1 MTPLSCG
8 EVRDLIAAVIDGELP
23 ADERRAVEDH
33 LTGCPECARAYEAQE
48 GLRARLHGA
57 GTYAVPPG
65 LEARVRAALD
75 AETRRA
81 PVRPWQSYTRLAA
94 SYVLAAGL
102 GAAVAAGALGR
113 VDATDRAARDVVSAH
128 VRALVTEQPVQV
140 ASSDSH
146 TVRPWFAGKIT
157 FAPNVKDTTAQ
168 GYPLIGGRLDYI
180 AEHRAAAMIYQ
191 RRQHKITVFALP
203 EAQAMAAGAFEATRD
218 GYNVVSWREGGFSYC
233 AVSDLNRT
241 ELRQFAGLLGG

>member
-75 AETRRA
+75 AQTRRA

-102 GAAVAAGALGR
+102 GAAVAAGAL
-113 VDATDRAARDVVSAH
+113 ARS
-128 VRALVTEQPVQV
+128 V
-140 ASSDSH
+140 AS
-146 TVRPWFAGKIT
+146 TRPS
-157 FAPNVKDTTAQ
+157 
-168 GYPLIGGRLDYI
+168 
-180 AEHRAAAMIYQ
+180 AAA
-191 RRQHKITVFALP
+191 
-203 EAQAMAAGAFEATRD
+203 AAAAPSPAAST
-218 GYNVVSWREGGFSYC
+218 
-233 AVSDLNRT
+233 
-241 ELRQFAGLLGG
+241 